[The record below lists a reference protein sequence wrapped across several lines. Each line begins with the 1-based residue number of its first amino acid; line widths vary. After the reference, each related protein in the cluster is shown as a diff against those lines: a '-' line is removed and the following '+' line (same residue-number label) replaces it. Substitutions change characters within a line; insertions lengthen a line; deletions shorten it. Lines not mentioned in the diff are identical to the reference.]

1 MKRSDSP
8 TATSRRALRKTRP
21 SVRSGRGRVPS
32 ARTLA
37 VFLLP
42 AMALYLIFMIIPLA
56 QAMVFSLFEWRG
68 TVRGAFVG
76 FHNFNELFTRFP
88 LSEQLPNALR
98 NNTLFFIGTMLFQNT
113 FGLFLAVLL
122 HRSRWGKTFFRTVFT
137 MPYLFAPLVVGYLWS
152 LILNP
157 TFGPVNALLKAVGLE
172 QFALSWLGDPNTALP
187 VLIAV
192 NAWQWVGFPLLL
204 FGAALGAIPDDF
216 AEAAY
221 IDGAGAWRTFFY
233 ITLPMLIPVIGTV
246 TVLTFIGNF
255 NVFGLVWAMGGV
267 EGGPVGSTDVL
278 GLLFYRTAFR
288 GGVDAFGVASALAV
302 VMFVIIL
309 GISLLFQRGFR
320 RLEERLG

>member
-1 MKRSDSP
+1 MSVIASP
-8 TATSRRALRKTRP
+8 RHRLRRTRP
-21 SVRSGRGRVPS
+21 AVRSGQGRVPP

-42 AMALYLIFMIIPLA
+42 ALLLYLTFMIIPLA
-56 QAMVFSLFEWRG
+56 QALVFSLFEWRG
-68 TVRGAFVG
+68 TVRGDFIG
-76 FHNFNELFTRFP
+76 LDNFRQLFTRFP

-98 NNTLFFIGTMLFQNT
+98 NNTLFFVGTMLFQNT
-113 FGLFLAVLL
+113 FGLLLAVLL
-122 HRSRWGKTFFRTVFT
+122 HRSRWGKSLFRTIYT

-157 TFGPVNALLKAVGLE
+157 TFGPVNALLRAAGLE
-172 QFALSWLGDPNTALP
+172 QFALAWLGDPSTALP
-187 VLIAV
+187 TVIIV

-204 FGAALGAIPDDF
+204 FGAALAAIPDDY

-221 IDGAGAWRTFFY
+221 VDGAGAWRAFFHV
-233 ITLPMLIPVIGTV
+233 TLPMMVPVIGTV

-302 VMFVIIL
+302 IMFVIIL
-309 GISLLFQRGFR
+309 GISLLFRRGFR
-320 RLEERLG
+320 RLEEGLG